1 MDSFTA
7 EEKCLF
13 YPQFAHTLC
22 VSHTDPLWIAWNCR
36 FEFLEICGTWQ
47 GPWSQISRNL
57 GSTDCNL
64 GVESGHEPGKPS
76 SEWRNLDALSLGFL
90 PDLNDFGLSPAAC
103 MPAGLRHVEPVF
115 SKAATP
121 R

>member
-1 MDSFTA
+1 M
-7 EEKCLF
+7 
-13 YPQFAHTLC
+13 
-22 VSHTDPLWIAWNCR
+22 AWNCR

-47 GPWSQISRNL
+47 GRWSQIARNL
-57 GSTDCNL
+57 GSTGCDI
-64 GVESGHEPGKPS
+64 GAKSGREPEEPRS

-90 PDLNDFGLSPAAC
+90 LDLNDFGHCPPAAC